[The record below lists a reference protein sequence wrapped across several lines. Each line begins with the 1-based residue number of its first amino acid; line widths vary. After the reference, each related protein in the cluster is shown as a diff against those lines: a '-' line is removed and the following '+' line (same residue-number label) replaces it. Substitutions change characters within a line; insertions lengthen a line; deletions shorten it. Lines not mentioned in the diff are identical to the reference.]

1 MCRLKSKAKI
11 SLLFYQGQVALFFF
25 GGSFGFGVQPTILI
39 GKRVEV
45 PSVEFP
51 FYQRSDIR
59 LHKGITVYGESSE
72 AKVPFRRG
80 VIVWAVAKADIWLKR
95 RYEIIEDAK
104 PLPKA

>member
-11 SLLFYQGQVALFFF
+11 SPLFYQGQVALFFF

-59 LHKGITVYGESSE
+59 LRKGITLYGESSE
-72 AKVPFRRG
+72 AKVPFSRG
-80 VIVWAVAKADIWLKR
+80 SK
-95 RYEIIEDAK
+95 YEGRGESGHLVEA
-104 PLPKA
+104 PLRDN